1 MLNNTIDNKGI
12 HRTISAE
19 QPSIGEP
26 IYRTNSVQIPKPD
39 IDPPGSSGVFI
50 TTKDAYTLTDGPTIF
65 IANDLQLFDQSTFF
79 DTACNPFDMGETQTS
94 TTIGPAVVGVFGC
107 PIPEV
112 R

>member
-1 MLNNTIDNKGI
+1 M
-12 HRTISAE
+12 
-19 QPSIGEP
+19 
-26 IYRTNSVQIPKPD
+26 IPHSQYCSGCTSCQVSRMITARSMFRGATLFD
-39 IDPPGSSGVFI
+39 QNLESWDTSS
-50 TTKDAYTLTDGPTIF
+50 LTDASGMFAGALAFSGHPF